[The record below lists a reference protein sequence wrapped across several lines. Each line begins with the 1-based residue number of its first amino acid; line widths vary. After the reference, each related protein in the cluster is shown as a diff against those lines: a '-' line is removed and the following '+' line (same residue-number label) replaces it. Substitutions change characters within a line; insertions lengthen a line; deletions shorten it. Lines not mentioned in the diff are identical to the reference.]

1 MKFCSDC
8 KHCDTIN
15 FYGLSCKESAR
26 VDMVSGS
33 TIYQSARVRRN
44 YSEDSC
50 GPEGKLWEKRL
61 SVWDRLKGI
70 FK

>member
-1 MKFCSDC
+1 MKFCNSC
-8 KHCDTIN
+8 KHCDMTN

-26 VDMVSGS
+26 VDVVRGGN
-33 TIYQSARVRRN
+33 IYQSAAARRH
-44 YSEDSC
+44 SLWDSC
-50 GPEGKLWEKRL
+50 GPEGKLWEKKS